1 VEEQTATTNEIA
13 RNIAEAAQGGSEISR
28 GITEVAQALRG
39 TAEGA
44 SQTRQAAAELA
55 RVAGELGRLVG
66 RFRGA
71 EEEPPAAPVAPS
83 RIARNGASHRA
94 PAPEAGAPAVLA
106 ATNDGNRRRAPY

>member
-1 VEEQTATTNEIA
+1 MQATIASAVEEQTATTNEIA

-44 SQTRQAAAELA
+44 AQTRQAAGELA

-66 RFRGA
+66 RFRGVA
-71 EEEPPAAPVAPS
+71 EEEVAPVAPS
-83 RIARNGASHRA
+83 QIARNGASHRSH
-94 PAPEAGAPAVLA
+94 APEASVHGRPG
-106 ATNDGNRRRAPY
+106 DSE